1 MSLTSSLIAVRE
13 HKAGEPVGYGG
24 TWVSER
30 DTRLGVV
37 AMGYGDGYPR
47 AARPVRQCW

>member
-1 MSLTSSLIAVRE
+1 M
-13 HKAGEPVGYGG
+13 GG

-37 AMGYGDGYPR
+37 AMGYGDVVIRAPR
-47 AARPVRQCW
+47 RPVRQCW